1 MATALSKSASVTLT
15 PASVANTAA
24 TSDTVA
30 GSIVPSGFRRLATME
45 SIGDPAELGGPAK
58 DAVAESGN
66 GGLGGPSGYDGGYV
80 GTAATGP
87 RGAGPGGEGAPE
99 SEEGGGLGGCCA
111 SARLRITEVRI
122 WLNHV
127 SSHASARYDR
137 SAPPDASPADAS
149 ASSASVASASAS
161 AASRPSRVQS
171 ETNHPSPPAGRV
183 ASNGGGAGP
192 SPPLCA
198 ATPPAPAE

>member
-99 SEEGGGLGGCCA
+99 REEGGGLGGCCA

-127 SSHASARYDR
+127 SSHSPARYDR
-137 SAPPDASPADAS
+137 SAPPDASPAA
-149 ASSASVASASAS
+149 ASASVASASAS

-192 SPPLCA
+192 SSPPLCA
-198 ATPPAPAE
+198 ATPPAPPE